1 MRSTRVLLQDAGRYT
16 HNILTNHRRSTPLIS
31 TLSRIFEVLQFAV
44 DGDHPRRKEIANAY
58 ARFHLRKVLA
68 KASGRSLRSFEL
80 LGSQIHFVDPGAFQ
94 FLLSEIFID
103 GAYKHCR
110 QKPATVLDCG
120 SNIGMSILYFK
131 TLWPETKITGV
142 EASPDTFV
150 LLRKNVEGMSD
161 VRLVNAA
168 VCDRHGTMAF
178 YPSSPNSMTG
188 STNAIRSGGEATMV
202 RTIPL
207 SDLITEPID
216 LLKIDIEGSET
227 AAFTELEQS
236 GRIRM
241 IREMLIEYHYNL
253 PGENHSLTDFLDR
266 LTRCGFGY
274 EVSGNLPDTF
284 GECHDMFIWAR
295 RREDAA

>member
-1 MRSTRVLLQDAGRYT
+1 M
-16 HNILTNHRRSTPLIS
+16 
-31 TLSRIFEVLQFAV
+31 
-44 DGDHPRRKEIANAY
+44 
-58 ARFHLRKVLA
+58 
-68 KASGRSLRSFEL
+68 
-80 LGSQIHFVDPGAFQ
+80 HFLDPGAFQ

-103 GAYKHCR
+103 GVYKRCR
-110 QKPATVLDCG
+110 PKPATVLDCG

-131 TLWPETKITGV
+131 SLWPETKITGV
-142 EASPDTFV
+142 EAAPDTFA
-150 LLRKNVEGMSD
+150 LLRKNVAAMSD

-188 STNAIRSGGEATMV
+188 STNALRSGGDATMV
-202 RTIPL
+202 RTIPFSEL
-207 SDLITEPID
+207 VNEPVD

-236 GRIRM
+236 GKIRM

-253 PGENHSLTDFLDR
+253 PGENNSLTEFLDR
-266 LTRCGFGY
+266 LTRCGFDY
-274 EVSGNLPDTF
+274 EVSGNLPDGF

-295 RREDAA
+295 RREDKA